1 MNKTELIA
9 AVAEKTGLKKKDAE
23 AAVAAVLTHRPLAV
37 AVVEVA
43 RWAVAVVVATT
54 EAAAMAV
61 INQNHV

>member
-1 MNKTELIA
+1 MTATQPIA
-9 AVAEKTGLKKKDAE
+9 

-43 RWAVAVVVATT
+43 RWAVAVATT

>member
-1 MNKTELIA
+1 MTATQPIAA
-9 AVAEKTGLKKKDAE
+9 AVA
-23 AAVAAVLTHRPLAV
+23 VVLTHRPLAV

>member
-1 MNKTELIA
+1 MTATQPIA
-9 AVAEKTGLKKKDAE
+9 
-23 AAVAAVLTHRPLAV
+23 AAVAAVLTHRPRAG

-43 RWAVAVVVATT
+43 RWAVAVAVATT